1 SIINKP
7 KNLLA
12 TKTGPLQFHLKELL
26 RFLSS
31 ETAILNVVEYY
42 SSLLPLEKG
51 AAISE
56 RGGLMIRR
64 CAKSWIFY
72 STE

>member
-1 SIINKP
+1 M
-7 KNLLA
+7 
-12 TKTGPLQFHLKELL
+12 
-26 RFLSS
+26 SS
-31 ETAILNVVEYY
+31 ETAILNVVECS

-51 AAISE
+51 PAISE
-56 RGGLMIRR
+56 RGSAVLAHLRLMQGLMIRR